1 MANTTITPNMNL
13 IVPTVGTDPGP
24 DWANNVNADLS
35 IIDSH
40 NHSNT
45 QGVQITPSGLNIN
58 ADLTMG
64 GNNLT
69 NDRSV
74 RFSPQSAP
82 LSGTADLG
90 CIYESGVDL
99 YYNDGAGN
107 QVRITQSGS
116 VTGATGTISGLPS
129 GTASASFSGTTF
141 TFQSATNTPAN
152 MAVGPLIVGRNVSL
166 SPTITIA
173 PNSSI
178 VSNYSFTLPAAVPS
192 ASNAALLSDTF
203 GNITFQI
210 PVYVFANGASN
221 ASSTS
226 VPFKNT
232 SITDT
237 TSSYSA
243 STGQFTAPVVGYY
256 SVCASAYTGLSP
268 IFGVVIYKNNSALFT
283 GTAATATTT
292 GQVSAVV
299 SLLQGDTIDIRPNAS
314 VTPTGVASYNY
325 LTIYKVG

>member
-1 MANTTITPNMNL
+1 MSNTTITPNMNL
-13 IVPTVGTDPGP
+13 VVPTVGVDPGP
-24 DWANNVNADLS
+24 DWANNVNADLN

-58 ADLTMG
+58 VDLPINV
-64 GNNLT
+64 NNLT
-69 NDRSV
+69 TARSV
-74 RFSPQSAP
+74 RFTPQASP
-82 LSGTADLG
+82 LSGAADLG
-90 CIYESGVDL
+90 CVYESGVDL

-141 TFQSATNTPAN
+141 TFQSATSTPAN
-152 MAVGPLIVGRNVSL
+152 MAVGPLIIGRNVAS

-178 VSNYSFTLPAAVPS
+178 VTNYSFTLPAAVPS
-192 ASNAALLSDTF
+192 AGSAVLLSDTS
-203 GNITFQI
+203 GNISFQI
-210 PVYVFANGASN
+210 PVYLLANGASN
-221 ASSTS
+221 AASTS

-243 STGQFTAPVVGYY
+243 TTGQFTCPVTGYY
-256 SVCASAYTGLSP
+256 SIVGSSYSGSNP
-268 IFGVVIYKNNSALFT
+268 SYGVNIYKNNSLLIQ
-283 GTAATATTT
+283 GPLATMTNT
-292 GQVSAVV
+292 GQVSVIL
-299 SLLQGDTIDIRPNAS
+299 SLSSGDTIDVRPSSS
-314 VTPTGVASYNY
+314 VTAGGEATSNY